1 MPGLTL
7 PTILSSE
14 VESRKTDKS
23 CYVTLGQKVYDI
35 TEFIPDHPGGGDLIL
50 EYGGKDVTEIMGD
63 VISHEHSE
71 AAYEILD
78 DYLIGFVAKEKVID
92 AAVASNKPDTILPL
106 PPNATGISELRMRSA
121 ANGISDKPVYANTG
135 MSNAEDL
142 SRETDVNADF
152 KMHKFIDLNKPMFP
166 QVWYGGFTKEFY
178 LEQVHRP
185 RHYKGGESAPLF
197 GNFLEP
203 LSKTP
208 WWVVPTVWL
217 PLISYGVYTAYQQIP
232 RPFEIAAYFTL
243 GLCIWTILEYGLHR
257 FLFHLDQ

>member
-7 PTILSSE
+7 PTILSKE
-14 VESRKTDKS
+14 VESRNTEKS

-35 TEFIPDHPGGGDLIL
+35 TEFVPDHPGGGDLIL
-50 EYGGKDVTEIMGD
+50 EYGGKDVAEIMGD

-78 DYLIGFVAKEKVID
+78 EYLIGFVAKEKVID
-92 AAVASNKPDTILPL
+92 AAVASNKPDTILPP
-106 PPNATGISELRMRSA
+106 PPNATGMSELRMRSV
-121 ANGISDKPVYANTG
+121 ANGVSDKPVYTNTG
-135 MSNAEDL
+135 LSNAEDL

-152 KMHKFIDLNKPMFP
+152 KTHKFINLNKPMFP
-166 QVWYGGFTKEFY
+166 QIWYGGFTKEFY

-203 LSKTP
+203 LSKTA

-232 RPFEIAAYFTL
+232 RPLEIAAYFTL